1 MATVLLVIHLMV
13 AAALVGLVLLQKS
26 EGGALGIGGGGGGV
40 GGFMTG
46 RGTANL
52 LTRVTAVL
60 AAAFFCTSILLT
72 LIAQEG
78 SGPGTRLESFTID
91 GQQGTSKSGSPI
103 EGFQL
108 PPKPP
113 SGPQVPQSQ

>member
-1 MATVLLVIHLMV
+1 
-13 AAALVGLVLLQKS
+13 
-26 EGGALGIGGGGGGV
+26 
-40 GGFMTG
+40 
-46 RGTANL
+46 
-52 LTRVTAVL
+52 VTAVL